1 MFFIGITMSKT
12 VDSIQNKFRVK
23 LERLLEGTD
32 IVFNG
37 NNPWD
42 IHVHNSNL
50 YERILTQ
57 GSVGL
62 GEAYMDGWWDSG
74 QLDELFYKFCSAQ
87 VKSRVTLDPQSIK
100 NGLWAYFINRQSKHL
115 VSKIVKHHYDIGNDL
130 YRLMLDSRLTYSCG
144 YWKDAKT
151 LDQAQEHKFDLICR
165 KLNLQPGQ
173 RILDIGCGWG
183 SFMKYAVE
191 KYDVSCVGITLS
203 SEQITLC
210 RELCADLP
218 IEIRFADYRDL
229 NETFDH
235 IVSIGMFEHVGYKNY
250 GQYMKVV
257 RRCLKDNGLFLLHTI
272 GGNKSVVSVDPWMD
286 KYIFPGGMLPSIKQ
300 IANATEGKFVIED
313 WHNFGA
319 DYDKTLMCWFENF
332 SENWETIK
340 DNYDDRFY
348 LMWKYY
354 LLSCAGA
361 FRARGNQLWQ
371 IVLSKNGVRGG
382 YISVR

>member
-1 MFFIGITMSKT
+1 MSKMI
-12 VDSIQNKFRVK
+12 DNSHNKFRTK
-23 LERLLEGTD
+23 LEKLLEGTD
-32 IVFNG
+32 ISFNG
-37 NNPWD
+37 ENPWD
-42 IHVHNSNL
+42 ISVYNSNL

-57 GSVGL
+57 GSLGL
-62 GEAYMDGWWDSG
+62 GEAYMDGWWDSD
-74 QLDELFYKFCSAQ
+74 QLDELFNKFCSTQ
-87 VKSRVTLDPQSIK
+87 VKSRVMLDPQSIK

-115 VSKIVKHHYDIGNDL
+115 VSHIVKHHYDIGNDL
-130 YRLMLDSRLTYSCG
+130 YRLMLDARLTYSCG
-144 YWKDAKT
+144 DWKEAKT

-203 SEQITLC
+203 SEQIALC

-250 GQYMKVV
+250 SRYMKIA
-257 RRCLKDNGLFLLHTI
+257 RRCLKDDGLFILHTI
-272 GGNKSVVSVDPWMD
+272 GNNKTVISVDPWID

-300 IANATEGKFVIED
+300 IAKAIEGKFVMED

-332 SENWETIK
+332 SENWVTIK
-340 DNYDDRFY
+340 DNYDDRFF

-382 YISVR
+382 YFSVR

>member
-1 MFFIGITMSKT
+1 MSKKIDNT
-12 VDSIQNKFRVK
+12 HNKFRAK
-23 LERLLEGTD
+23 LEKLLEGTD
-32 IVFNG
+32 IFFNG
-37 NNPWD
+37 ENPWD
-42 IHVHNSNL
+42 ISVYNPNL

-57 GSVGL
+57 GSLGL
-62 GEAYMDGWWDSG
+62 GEAYMDGWWDSD
-74 QLDELFYKFCSAQ
+74 QLDELFNKFCSAQ
-87 VKSRVTLDPQSIK
+87 VKSRVMLDPQSIK

-115 VSKIVKHHYDIGNDL
+115 ISHIVKHHYDIGNDL
-130 YRLMLDSRLTYSCG
+130 YRLMLDARLTYSCG
-144 YWKDAKT
+144 YWKEAKT

-203 SEQITLC
+203 SEQIALC

-250 GQYMKVV
+250 SRYMKIA
-257 RRCLKDNGLFLLHTI
+257 RRCLKDDGLFILHTI
-272 GGNKSVVSVDPWMD
+272 GNNKTVISVDPWID

-300 IANATEGKFVIED
+300 IAKAIEGKFVMED

-332 SENWETIK
+332 SENWVTIK
-340 DNYDDRFY
+340 DNYDDRFF

-382 YISVR
+382 YFSVR

>member
-1 MFFIGITMSKT
+1 MSKT
-12 VDSIQNKFRVK
+12 INNIHNNTHNKFRMK
-23 LERLLEGTD
+23 LEKLLEGTD

-42 IHVHNSNL
+42 INVYNSKL

-57 GSVGL
+57 GSLGL
-62 GEAYMDGWWDSG
+62 GEAYMDGWWDSY
-74 QLDELFYKFCSAQ
+74 QLDELFNKFCSAQ
-87 VKSRVTLDPQSIK
+87 IQSRVILDPQSIK
-100 NGLWAYFINRQSKHL
+100 SGLWAYFINRQSKNLAFH
-115 VSKIVKHHYDIGNDL
+115 KIKHHYDIGNDL
-130 YRLMLDSRLTYSCG
+130 YRSMLDARLTYSCG
-144 YWKDAKT
+144 YWKEAKT

-165 KLNLQPGQ
+165 KLNLQSGQ
-173 RILDIGCGWG
+173 KILDIGCGWG

-191 KYDVSCVGITLS
+191 RYDVSCVGITLS

-250 GQYMKVV
+250 SEYMKVAQ
-257 RRCLKDNGLFLLHTI
+257 RCLKDDGLFLLHTI
-272 GGNKSVVSVDPWMD
+272 GGNKSVIKTDPWMD

-300 IANATEGKFVIED
+300 IAKAIEGKFVMED
-313 WHNFGA
+313 WHNFGP
-319 DYDKTLMCWFENF
+319 DYDKTLMCWFNNF
-332 SENWETIK
+332 SESWETIK
-340 DNYDDRFY
+340 GNYDDQFF

-361 FRARGNQLWQ
+361 FRARSNQLWQ

>member
-1 MFFIGITMSKT
+1 MNKIIDNT
-12 VDSIQNKFRVK
+12 QNKFRAK
-23 LERLLEGTD
+23 LEKLLEGTD
-32 IVFNG
+32 IIFNG
-37 NNPWD
+37 DKPSD
-42 IHVHNSNL
+42 ICVYNSNL
-50 YERILTQ
+50 YEKILNQ
-57 GSVGL
+57 GTLGL
-62 GEAYMDGWWDSG
+62 GEAYMDEWWDSSR
-74 QLDELFYKFCSAQ
+74 LDELFNKFCSAQ
-87 VKSRVTLDPQSIK
+87 VKSRVMLDPQSIK
-100 NGLWAYFINRQSKHL
+100 NGLWSYFINRQSKNL
-115 VSKIVKHHYDIGNDL
+115 VSDKVKHHYDIGNDL
-130 YRLMLDSRLTYSCG
+130 YRAMLDARLTYSCG
-144 YWKDAKT
+144 YWKEAKT
-151 LDQAQEHKFDLICR
+151 LDQAQEDKFDLICR

-203 SEQITLC
+203 SEQIVLC
-210 RELCADLP
+210 RELCAGLP

-250 GQYMKVV
+250 SQYMKVA
-257 RRCLKDNGLFLLHTI
+257 RRCLKDEGLFLLHTI
-272 GGNKSVVSVDPWMD
+272 GNNKSVISVDPWID

-300 IANATEGKFVIED
+300 IAKATEGKFVMED

-332 SENWETIK
+332 SENWEALK
-340 DNYDDRFY
+340 NNYDERFFR
-348 LMWKYY
+348 MWKYY

-371 IVLSKNGVRGG
+371 IVLSKNGVTGG

>member
-1 MFFIGITMSKT
+1 MNKIIDNTN
-12 VDSIQNKFRVK
+12 NKFRAK
-23 LERLLEGTD
+23 LEKLLEGTD

-42 IHVHNSNL
+42 IRVYDSNL
-50 YERILTQ
+50 YEKILTQ
-57 GSVGL
+57 GTLGL
-62 GEAYMDGWWDSG
+62 GEAYMDEWWDSN
-74 QLDELFYKFCSAQ
+74 QLDELFNKFCSAQ
-87 VKSRVTLDPQSIK
+87 VKSRVMLDPQSIK
-100 NGLWAYFINRQSKHL
+100 NGLWAYFINRQSKNH
-115 VSKIVKHHYDIGNDL
+115 SSHIVKHHYDIGNDL
-130 YRLMLDSRLTYSCG
+130 YRSMLDARLTYSCG
-144 YWKDAKT
+144 YWKEAKT

-165 KLNLQPGQ
+165 KLDLQPGQ

-203 SEQITLC
+203 NEQIALC
-210 RELCADLP
+210 RELCAGLP
-218 IEIRFADYRDL
+218 IEIRFADYREL

-250 GQYMKVV
+250 SQYMKVA
-257 RRCLKDNGLFLLHTI
+257 RRCLNDNGLFLLHTI
-272 GGNKSVVSVDPWMD
+272 GNNKSVISVDPWID

-300 IANATEGKFVIED
+300 IAKATEGKFVMED

-319 DYDKTLMCWFENF
+319 DYDKTLMCWFENL
-332 SENWETIK
+332 SGNWEAIK
-340 DNYDDRFY
+340 NDYDDRFFR
-348 LMWKYY
+348 MWKYY

-371 IVLSKNGVRGG
+371 LVLSKNGVPGG
-382 YISVR
+382 YVSVR

>member
-1 MFFIGITMSKT
+1 MNKIIDNTQ
-12 VDSIQNKFRVK
+12 IKFRAK
-23 LERLLEGTD
+23 LEKLLEGTD

-37 NNPWD
+37 NKPSA
-42 IHVHNSNL
+42 IHVYNSNL
-50 YERILTQ
+50 YERILTE
-57 GSVGL
+57 GTLGL
-62 GEAYMDGWWDSG
+62 GEAYMDEWWDCSR
-74 QLDELFYKFCSAQ
+74 LDELFNKFCSAQ
-87 VKSRVTLDPQSIK
+87 VKIRVMLDPQSIK
-100 NGLWAYFINRQSKHL
+100 NGLWSYFINRQSKNL
-115 VSKIVKHHYDIGNDL
+115 VSDKVKHHYDIGNDL
-130 YRLMLDSRLTYSCG
+130 YRAMLDARLAYSCG
-144 YWKDAKT
+144 YWKEAKT
-151 LDQAQEHKFDLICR
+151 LDQAQEHKFALICR

-203 SEQITLC
+203 SEQIALC
-210 RELCADLP
+210 RELCAGLP
-218 IEIRFADYRDL
+218 IEIRFADYREL

-250 GQYMKVV
+250 SQYMKVA
-257 RRCLKDNGLFLLHTI
+257 RRCLKDEGLFLLHTI
-272 GGNKSVVSVDPWMD
+272 GNNKTVISVDPWID

-300 IANATEGKFVIED
+300 IAKATEGKFVMED

-332 SENWETIK
+332 SKNWETIK
-340 DNYDDRFY
+340 NNYDDRFFR
-348 LMWKYY
+348 MWKYY

-371 IVLSKNGVRGG
+371 VVLSKNGVPGG

>member
-1 MFFIGITMSKT
+1 MSKMI
-12 VDSIQNKFRVK
+12 DNSHNKFRTK
-23 LERLLEGTD
+23 LEKLLEGTD
-32 IVFNG
+32 IFFNG
-37 NNPWD
+37 ENPWD
-42 IHVHNSNL
+42 ISVYNPNL

-57 GSVGL
+57 GSLGL
-62 GEAYMDGWWDSG
+62 GEAYMDGWWDSD
-74 QLDELFYKFCSAQ
+74 QLDELFNKFCSAQ
-87 VKSRVTLDPQSIK
+87 VKSRVMLDPQSIK

-115 VSKIVKHHYDIGNDL
+115 VSHIVKHHYDIGNDL
-130 YRLMLDSRLTYSCG
+130 YRLMLDARLTYSCG
-144 YWKDAKT
+144 YWKEAKT

-165 KLNLQPGQ
+165 KLNLQPGK

-183 SFMKYAVE
+183 SIMKYAVE

-203 SEQITLC
+203 SEQIALC

-250 GQYMKVV
+250 SRYMKIA
-257 RRCLKDNGLFLLHTI
+257 RRCLKDDGLFILHTI
-272 GGNKSVVSVDPWMD
+272 GNNKTVISVDPWID

-300 IANATEGKFVIED
+300 IAKAIEGKFVMED

-332 SENWETIK
+332 SENWVTIK
-340 DNYDDRFY
+340 DNYDDRFF

-382 YISVR
+382 YFSVR